1 MSIANILSM
10 AGGLGLFLF
19 GIRTMGDGLENAAGA
34 KLKRMLE
41 VLTGNRFLAVLVG
54 FVVTAIIQS
63 STATTVM
70 VVGFV
75 NAGMMTLA
83 QAVGVIMGANIGTT
97 VTSLLIALNF
107 SSVAAASVLV
117 GVILM
122 LASKKT
128 LVKNLGSIFTGFGL
142 LFLGIDLMSDSMAP
156 LRESAGFM
164 NFIVAVSDSPLRP
177 LFGILL
183 GIVMTAVLQSSS
195 ASVGVL
201 QTLAMQGL
209 VPLKF
214 SVFVLFGQNIG
225 TCLTALFSTVGAKKN
240 SKRAAV
246 IHLLFNLLGTGM
258 FILIALLTPY
268 IEWIEKISSDP
279 MAQIAISHIVF
290 NVVST
295 IVLFPFAK
303 LLVKLSCL
311 IVPGKD
317 DSESEMHCRFIDDRL
332 LNTPPFAVMQ
342 VGKEVARM
350 AKLARDNF
358 ETSAYAL
365 INRSDK
371 DLDKVMEKEEVI
383 NYLNHHITSYLVK
396 LNALDITDSDSDYI
410 ARVFHAINDIER
422 VGDHATNLAEAA
434 ERNIGDGLTFSD
446 AARDELNQLCGSV
459 ITLLDRSIEAFDR
472 QSLGDGEAKE
482 LSDLEEHI
490 DDLTLTCQDAHI
502 FRLNRN
508 ECNTEAGMLYLN
520 TITDFERVGDHAINI
535 AFLARS
541 NNFKNTLAFCRGMMY
556 NINRTFVRTKIQHSE
571 RTEQYGRQTESA

>member
-1 MSIANILSM
+1 MSVANILSM

-19 GIRTMGDGLENAAGA
+19 GIRTMGDGLENADGA

-75 NAGMMTLA
+75 NAGMMSLA

-128 LVKNLGSIFTGFGL
+128 VVKNLGAIFTGFGL
-142 LFLGIDLMSDSMAP
+142 LFLGIDMMSDSMAP

-164 NFIVAVSDSPLRP
+164 NFIVTVSESPLRP
-177 LFGILL
+177 LFGIIL

-246 IHLLFNLLGTGM
+246 IHLLFNLIGTGI

-268 IEWIEKISSDP
+268 VEWIEKLSPDP

-290 NVVST
+290 NIVST
-295 IVLFPFAK
+295 VVMFPFAK
-303 LLVKLSCL
+303 VLVKLSCL
-311 IVPGKD
+311 LVPGKD
-317 DSESEMHCRFIDDRL
+317 DSESEMHCKFIDDRL

-342 VGKEVARM
+342 VSKEVARM

-358 ETSAYAL
+358 ETSAHAL

-371 DLDKVMEKEEVI
+371 DLDKVMENEEII

-422 VGDHATNLAEAA
+422 VGDHAINLAEAA
-434 ERNIGDGLTFSD
+434 QHNIGEGLKFSD
-446 AARDELNQLCGSV
+446 PAREELNQLCGSV
-459 ITLLDRSIEAFDR
+459 VTLLERSMAAFDN
-472 QSLGDGEAKE
+472 QSLSDNEAKE
-482 LSDLEEHI
+482 LSNLEEHI
-490 DDLTLTCQDAHI
+490 DDLTLECQDSHI
-502 FRLNRN
+502 FRLNRK

-541 NNFKNTLAFCRGMMY
+541 K
-556 NINRTFVRTKIQHSE
+556 
-571 RTEQYGRQTESA
+571 

>member
-1 MSIANILSM
+1 MSVANILSM

-75 NAGMMTLA
+75 NAGMMSLA

-107 SSVAAASVLV
+107 SSVAAAAVLV

-128 LVKNLGSIFTGFGL
+128 VVKNLGAIFTGFGL
-142 LFLGIDLMSDSMAP
+142 LFLGIDMMSDSMAP
-156 LRESAGFM
+156 LRDSVGFM
-164 NFIVAVSDSPLRP
+164 NFIVTVSESPLRP
-177 LFGILL
+177 LFGIIL

-246 IHLLFNLLGTGM
+246 IHLLFNVIGTGI

-268 IEWIEKISSDP
+268 VEWIEKLSPDP

-290 NVVST
+290 NIVST
-295 IVLFPFAK
+295 VVMFPFAK
-303 LLVKLSCL
+303 VLVKLSCL
-311 IVPGKD
+311 LVPGKD
-317 DSESEMHCRFIDDRL
+317 DSESEMHCKFIDDRL

-342 VGKEVARM
+342 VSKEVARM

-358 ETSAYAL
+358 ETSAHAL

-371 DLDKVMEKEEVI
+371 DLDKVMENEEII

-422 VGDHATNLAEAA
+422 VGDHAINLAEAA
-434 ERNIGDGLTFSD
+434 QHNIGEGLKFSD
-446 AARDELNQLCGSV
+446 PAREELNQLCGSV
-459 ITLLDRSIEAFDR
+459 VTLLERSMAAFDN
-472 QSLGDGEAKE
+472 QSLSDNEAKE

-490 DDLTLTCQDAHI
+490 DDLTLECQDSHI
-502 FRLNRN
+502 FRLNRK

-541 NNFKNTLAFCRGMMY
+541 K
-556 NINRTFVRTKIQHSE
+556 
-571 RTEQYGRQTESA
+571 

>member
-19 GIRTMGDGLENAAGA
+19 GIKTMGDGLENAAGA

-541 NNFKNTLAFCRGMMY
+541 K
-556 NINRTFVRTKIQHSE
+556 
-571 RTEQYGRQTESA
+571 

>member
-1 MSIANILSM
+1 MSVANILSM

-75 NAGMMTLA
+75 NAGMMSLA

-128 LVKNLGSIFTGFGL
+128 VVKNLGAIFTGFGL
-142 LFLGIDLMSDSMAP
+142 LFLGIDMMSDSMAP
-156 LRESAGFM
+156 LRDSAGFM
-164 NFIVAVSDSPLRP
+164 NFIVTVSESPLRP
-177 LFGILL
+177 LFGIIL

-246 IHLLFNLLGTGM
+246 IHLLFNLIGTGI

-268 IEWIEKISSDP
+268 VEWIEKLSPDP

-290 NVVST
+290 NIVST
-295 IVLFPFAK
+295 VVMFPFAK
-303 LLVKLSCL
+303 ALVKLSCL
-311 IVPGKD
+311 LVPGKD
-317 DSESEMHCRFIDDRL
+317 DSESEMHCKFIDDRL

-342 VGKEVARM
+342 VSKEVARM

-358 ETSAYAL
+358 ETSARAL

-371 DLDKVMEKEEVI
+371 DLDKVMENEEII

-422 VGDHATNLAEAA
+422 VGDHAINLAEAA
-434 ERNIGDGLTFSD
+434 QHNIGEGLKFSD
-446 AARDELNQLCGSV
+446 PAREELNQLCGSV
-459 ITLLDRSIEAFDR
+459 VTLLERSMAAFDN
-472 QSLGDGEAKE
+472 QSLSDNEAKE

-490 DDLTLTCQDAHI
+490 DDLTLECQDSHI
-502 FRLNRN
+502 FRLNRK

-541 NNFKNTLAFCRGMMY
+541 K
-556 NINRTFVRTKIQHSE
+556 
-571 RTEQYGRQTESA
+571 

>member
-1 MSIANILSM
+1 MSVANILSM

-75 NAGMMTLA
+75 NAGMMSLA

-107 SSVAAASVLV
+107 SSVAAAAVLV

-128 LVKNLGSIFTGFGL
+128 VVKNLGAIFTGFGL
-142 LFLGIDLMSDSMAP
+142 LFLGIDMMSDSMAP

-164 NFIVAVSDSPLRP
+164 NFIVTVSESPLRP
-177 LFGILL
+177 LFGIIL

-246 IHLLFNLLGTGM
+246 IHLLFNLIGTGI
-258 FILIALLTPY
+258 FILIALLAPY
-268 IEWIEKISSDP
+268 VEWIEKLSPDP

-290 NVVST
+290 NIVST
-295 IVLFPFAK
+295 VIMFPFAK
-303 LLVKLSCL
+303 VLVKLSCL
-311 IVPGKD
+311 LVPGKD
-317 DSESEMHCRFIDDRL
+317 DSESEMHCKFIDDRL

-342 VGKEVARM
+342 VSKEVARM

-358 ETSAYAL
+358 ETSAHAL

-371 DLDKVMEKEEVI
+371 DLDKVMENEDVI

-422 VGDHATNLAEAA
+422 VGDHAINLAEAA
-434 ERNIGDGLTFSD
+434 QHNIGEGLKFSD
-446 AARDELNQLCGSV
+446 PAREELNQLCGSV
-459 ITLLDRSIEAFDR
+459 VTLLERSMAAFDN
-472 QSLGDGEAKE
+472 QSLSDNEAKE

-490 DDLTLTCQDAHI
+490 DDLTLECQDSHI
-502 FRLNRN
+502 FRLNRK
-508 ECNTEAGMLYLN
+508 ECNTKAGMLYLN

-541 NNFKNTLAFCRGMMY
+541 K
-556 NINRTFVRTKIQHSE
+556 
-571 RTEQYGRQTESA
+571 

>member
-1 MSIANILSM
+1 MSVANILSM

-75 NAGMMTLA
+75 NAGMMSLA

-107 SSVAAASVLV
+107 SSVAAAAVLV

-128 LVKNLGSIFTGFGL
+128 VVKKLGAIFTGFGL
-142 LFLGIDLMSDSMAP
+142 LFLGIDMMSDSMAP

-164 NFIVAVSDSPLRP
+164 NFIVTVSESPLRP
-177 LFGILL
+177 LFGIIL

-246 IHLLFNLLGTGM
+246 IHLLFNLIGTGI

-268 IEWIEKISSDP
+268 VEWIEKLSPDP

-290 NVVST
+290 NIVST
-295 IVLFPFAK
+295 VVMFPFAK
-303 LLVKLSCL
+303 VLVKLSCL
-311 IVPGKD
+311 LVPGKD
-317 DSESEMHCRFIDDRL
+317 DSESEMHCKFIDDRL

-342 VGKEVARM
+342 VSKEVARM

-358 ETSAYAL
+358 ETSAHAL

-371 DLDKVMEKEEVI
+371 DLDKVMENEEII

-422 VGDHATNLAEAA
+422 VGDHAINLAEAA
-434 ERNIGDGLTFSD
+434 QHNIGEGLKFSD
-446 AARDELNQLCGSV
+446 PAREELNQLCGSV
-459 ITLLDRSIEAFDR
+459 VTLLERSMAAFDN
-472 QSLGDGEAKE
+472 QSLSDNEAKE

-490 DDLTLTCQDAHI
+490 DDLTLECQDSHI
-502 FRLNRN
+502 FRLNRK

-541 NNFKNTLAFCRGMMY
+541 K
-556 NINRTFVRTKIQHSE
+556 
-571 RTEQYGRQTESA
+571 

>member
-1 MSIANILSM
+1 MSVANILSM

-75 NAGMMTLA
+75 NAGMMSLA

-107 SSVAAASVLV
+107 SSVAAAAVLV

-128 LVKNLGSIFTGFGL
+128 VVKNLGAIFTGFGL
-142 LFLGIDLMSDSMAP
+142 LFLGIDMMSDSMAP
-156 LRESAGFM
+156 LRDSAGFM
-164 NFIVAVSDSPLRP
+164 NFIVTVSESPLRP
-177 LFGILL
+177 LFGIIL

-246 IHLLFNLLGTGM
+246 IHLLFNLIGTGI

-268 IEWIEKISSDP
+268 VEWIEKLSPDP

-290 NVVST
+290 NIVST
-295 IVLFPFAK
+295 VIMFPFAK
-303 LLVKLSCL
+303 VLVKLSCL
-311 IVPGKD
+311 LVPGKD
-317 DSESEMHCRFIDDRL
+317 DSESEMHCKFIDDRL

-342 VGKEVARM
+342 VSKEVTRM

-358 ETSAYAL
+358 ETSAHAL

-371 DLDKVMEKEEVI
+371 DLDKVMENEEII

-422 VGDHATNLAEAA
+422 VGDHAINLAEAA
-434 ERNIGDGLTFSD
+434 QHNIGEGLKFSD
-446 AARDELNQLCGSV
+446 PAREELNQLCGSV
-459 ITLLDRSIEAFDR
+459 VTLLERSMAAFDN
-472 QSLGDGEAKE
+472 QSLSDNEAKE

-490 DDLTLTCQDAHI
+490 DDLTLECQDSHI
-502 FRLNRN
+502 FRLNRK

-541 NNFKNTLAFCRGMMY
+541 K
-556 NINRTFVRTKIQHSE
+556 
-571 RTEQYGRQTESA
+571 

>member
-1 MSIANILSM
+1 MSVANILSM

-75 NAGMMTLA
+75 NAGMMSLA

-128 LVKNLGSIFTGFGL
+128 VVKNLGAIFTGFGL
-142 LFLGIDLMSDSMAP
+142 LFLGIDMMSDSMAP
-156 LRESAGFM
+156 LRDSAGFM
-164 NFIVAVSDSPLRP
+164 NFIVTVSESPLRP
-177 LFGILL
+177 LFGIIL

-214 SVFVLFGQNIG
+214 SVFVLFGQTIR

-246 IHLLFNLLGTGM
+246 IHLLFNLIGTGI

-268 IEWIEKISSDP
+268 VEWIEKLSPDP

-290 NVVST
+290 NIVST
-295 IVLFPFAK
+295 VVMFPFAK
-303 LLVKLSCL
+303 ALVKLSCL
-311 IVPGKD
+311 LVPGKD
-317 DSESEMHCRFIDDRL
+317 DSESEMHCKFIDDRL

-342 VGKEVARM
+342 VSKEVARM

-358 ETSAYAL
+358 ETSAHAL

-371 DLDKVMEKEEVI
+371 DLDKVMENEEII

-422 VGDHATNLAEAA
+422 VGDHAINLAEAA
-434 ERNIGDGLTFSD
+434 QHNIGEGLKFSD
-446 AARDELNQLCGSV
+446 PAREELNQLCGSV
-459 ITLLDRSIEAFDR
+459 VTLLERSMAAFDN
-472 QSLGDGEAKE
+472 QSLSDDEAKE

-490 DDLTLTCQDAHI
+490 DDLTLECQDSHI
-502 FRLNRN
+502 FRLNRK

-541 NNFKNTLAFCRGMMY
+541 K
-556 NINRTFVRTKIQHSE
+556 
-571 RTEQYGRQTESA
+571 

>member
-1 MSIANILSM
+1 MSVANILSM

-75 NAGMMTLA
+75 NAGMMSLA

-107 SSVAAASVLV
+107 SSVAAAAVLV

-128 LVKNLGSIFTGFGL
+128 VVKNLGAIFTGFGL
-142 LFLGIDLMSDSMAP
+142 LFLGIDMMSDSMAP
-156 LRESAGFM
+156 LRDSAGFM
-164 NFIVAVSDSPLRP
+164 NFIVTVSESPLRP
-177 LFGILL
+177 LFGIIL

-246 IHLLFNLLGTGM
+246 IHLLFNLIGTGI

-268 IEWIEKISSDP
+268 VEWIEKLSPDP

-290 NVVST
+290 NIVST
-295 IVLFPFAK
+295 VVMFPFAK
-303 LLVKLSCL
+303 VLVKLSCL
-311 IVPGKD
+311 LVLGKD
-317 DSESEMHCRFIDDRL
+317 DSESEMHCKFIDDRL

-342 VGKEVARM
+342 VSKEVARM

-358 ETSAYAL
+358 ETSAHAL

-371 DLDKVMEKEEVI
+371 DLDKVMENEEII

-422 VGDHATNLAEAA
+422 VGDHAINLAEAA
-434 ERNIGDGLTFSD
+434 QHNIGEGLKFSD
-446 AARDELNQLCGSV
+446 PAREELNQLCGSV
-459 ITLLDRSIEAFDR
+459 VTLLERSMAAFDN
-472 QSLGDGEAKE
+472 QSLSDNEAKE

-490 DDLTLTCQDAHI
+490 DDLTLECQDSHI
-502 FRLNRN
+502 FRLNRK

-541 NNFKNTLAFCRGMMY
+541 K
-556 NINRTFVRTKIQHSE
+556 
-571 RTEQYGRQTESA
+571 

>member
-1 MSIANILSM
+1 MSVANILSM

-75 NAGMMTLA
+75 NAGMMSLA

-128 LVKNLGSIFTGFGL
+128 VVKNLGAIFTGFGL
-142 LFLGIDLMSDSMAP
+142 LFLGIDMMSDSMAP
-156 LRESAGFM
+156 LRDSAGFM
-164 NFIVAVSDSPLRP
+164 TFIVTVSESPLRP
-177 LFGILL
+177 LFGIIL

-246 IHLLFNLLGTGM
+246 IHLLFNLIGTGI

-268 IEWIEKISSDP
+268 VEWIEKLSPDP

-290 NVVST
+290 NIVST
-295 IVLFPFAK
+295 VVMFPFAK
-303 LLVKLSCL
+303 VLVKLSCL
-311 IVPGKD
+311 LVPGKD
-317 DSESEMHCRFIDDRL
+317 DSESEMHCKFIDDRL

-342 VGKEVARM
+342 VSKEVARM

-358 ETSAYAL
+358 ETSAHAL

-371 DLDKVMEKEEVI
+371 DLDKVMENEEII

-422 VGDHATNLAEAA
+422 VGDHAINLAEAA
-434 ERNIGDGLTFSD
+434 QHNIGEGLKFSD
-446 AARDELNQLCGSV
+446 PAREELNQLCGSV
-459 ITLLDRSIEAFDR
+459 VTLLERSMAAFDN
-472 QSLGDGEAKE
+472 QSLSDNEAKE

-490 DDLTLTCQDAHI
+490 DDLTLECQDSHI
-502 FRLNRN
+502 FRLNRK

-541 NNFKNTLAFCRGMMY
+541 K
-556 NINRTFVRTKIQHSE
+556 
-571 RTEQYGRQTESA
+571 

>member
-1 MSIANILSM
+1 MSVANILSM

-75 NAGMMTLA
+75 NAGMMSLA

-128 LVKNLGSIFTGFGL
+128 VVKNLGAIFTGFGL
-142 LFLGIDLMSDSMAP
+142 LFLGIDMMSDSMAP

-164 NFIVAVSDSPLRP
+164 NFIVTVSESPLRP
-177 LFGILL
+177 LFGIIL

-246 IHLLFNLLGTGM
+246 IHLLFNLIGTGI

-268 IEWIEKISSDP
+268 VEWIEKLSPDP

-290 NVVST
+290 NIVST
-295 IVLFPFAK
+295 VVMFPFAK
-303 LLVKLSCL
+303 VLVKLSCL
-311 IVPGKD
+311 LVPGKD
-317 DSESEMHCRFIDDRL
+317 DSESEMHCKFIDDRL

-342 VGKEVARM
+342 VSKEVARM

-358 ETSAYAL
+358 ETSAHAL

-371 DLDKVMEKEEVI
+371 DLDKVIENEEII

-422 VGDHATNLAEAA
+422 VGDHAINLAEAA
-434 ERNIGDGLTFSD
+434 QHNIGEGLKFSD
-446 AARDELNQLCGSV
+446 SAREELNQLCGSV
-459 ITLLDRSIEAFDR
+459 VTLLERSMAAFDN
-472 QSLGDGEAKE
+472 QSLSDDEAKK

-490 DDLTLTCQDAHI
+490 DDLTLECQDSHI
-502 FRLNRN
+502 FRLNRK

-541 NNFKNTLAFCRGMMY
+541 K
-556 NINRTFVRTKIQHSE
+556 
-571 RTEQYGRQTESA
+571 

>member
-1 MSIANILSM
+1 MSVANILSM

-75 NAGMMTLA
+75 NAGMMSLA

-128 LVKNLGSIFTGFGL
+128 VVKNLGAIFTGFGL
-142 LFLGIDLMSDSMAP
+142 LFLGIDMMSDSMAP

-164 NFIVAVSDSPLRP
+164 NFIVTVSESPLRP
-177 LFGILL
+177 LFGIIL

-225 TCLTALFSTVGAKKN
+225 TCLTALFTTVGAKKN

-246 IHLLFNLLGTGM
+246 IHLLFNLIGTGI

-268 IEWIEKISSDP
+268 VEWIEKLSPDP

-290 NVVST
+290 NIVST
-295 IVLFPFAK
+295 VVMFPFAK
-303 LLVKLSCL
+303 ALVKLSCL
-311 IVPGKD
+311 LVPGKD
-317 DSESEMHCRFIDDRL
+317 DSESEMHCKFIDDRL

-342 VGKEVARM
+342 VSKEVARM

-358 ETSAYAL
+358 ETSAHAL

-371 DLDKVMEKEEVI
+371 DLDKVMENEEII

-422 VGDHATNLAEAA
+422 VGDHAINLAEAA
-434 ERNIGDGLTFSD
+434 QHNIGEGLKFSD
-446 AARDELNQLCGSV
+446 SAREELNQLCGSV
-459 ITLLDRSIEAFDR
+459 VTLLERSMAAFDN
-472 QSLGDGEAKE
+472 QSLSDNEAKE

-490 DDLTLTCQDAHI
+490 DDLTLECQDSHI
-502 FRLNRN
+502 FRLNRK

-541 NNFKNTLAFCRGMMY
+541 K
-556 NINRTFVRTKIQHSE
+556 
-571 RTEQYGRQTESA
+571 

>member
-41 VLTGNRFLAVLVG
+41 VLTGNRFLAVFVG

-295 IVLFPFAK
+295 VVLFPFAK

-459 ITLLDRSIEAFDR
+459 VTLLERSMAAFDN
-472 QSLGDGEAKE
+472 QSLSDDEAKE

-490 DDLTLTCQDAHI
+490 DDLTLECQDSHI

-541 NNFKNTLAFCRGMMY
+541 K
-556 NINRTFVRTKIQHSE
+556 
-571 RTEQYGRQTESA
+571 

>member
-1 MSIANILSM
+1 MSVANILSM

-75 NAGMMTLA
+75 NAGMMSLA

-128 LVKNLGSIFTGFGL
+128 VVKNLGAIFTGFGL
-142 LFLGIDLMSDSMAP
+142 LFLGIDMMSDSMAP
-156 LRESAGFM
+156 LRDSAGFM
-164 NFIVAVSDSPLRP
+164 NFIVTVSESPLRP
-177 LFGILL
+177 LFGIIL

-246 IHLLFNLLGTGM
+246 IHLLFNLIGTGI

-268 IEWIEKISSDP
+268 VEWIEKLSPDP

-290 NVVST
+290 NIVST
-295 IVLFPFAK
+295 VVMFPFAK
-303 LLVKLSCL
+303 VLVKLSCL
-311 IVPGKD
+311 LVPGKD
-317 DSESEMHCRFIDDRL
+317 DSESEMHCKFIDDRL

-342 VGKEVARM
+342 VSKEVARM

-358 ETSAYAL
+358 ETSAHAL

-371 DLDKVMEKEEVI
+371 DLDKVMENEEII

-422 VGDHATNLAEAA
+422 VGDHAINLAEAA
-434 ERNIGDGLTFSD
+434 QHNIGEGLKFSD
-446 AARDELNQLCGSV
+446 PAREELNQLCGSV
-459 ITLLDRSIEAFDR
+459 VTLLERSMAAFDN
-472 QSLGDGEAKE
+472 QSLSDNEAKE

-490 DDLTLTCQDAHI
+490 DDLTLECQDSHI
-502 FRLNRN
+502 FRLNRK

-535 AFLARS
+535 AFLAKS
-541 NNFKNTLAFCRGMMY
+541 K
-556 NINRTFVRTKIQHSE
+556 
-571 RTEQYGRQTESA
+571 

>member
-1 MSIANILSM
+1 MSVANILSM

-41 VLTGNRFLAVLVG
+41 VLTGNRVLAVLVG

-75 NAGMMTLA
+75 NAGMMSLA

-107 SSVAAASVLV
+107 SSVAAAAVLV

-128 LVKNLGSIFTGFGL
+128 VVKNLGAIFTGFGL
-142 LFLGIDLMSDSMAP
+142 LFLGIDMMSDSMAP

-164 NFIVAVSDSPLRP
+164 NFIVTVSESPLRP
-177 LFGILL
+177 LFGIIL

-246 IHLLFNLLGTGM
+246 IHLLFNLIGTGI

-268 IEWIEKISSDP
+268 VEWIEKLSPDP

-290 NVVST
+290 NIVST
-295 IVLFPFAK
+295 VVMFPFAK
-303 LLVKLSCL
+303 ALVKLSCL
-311 IVPGKD
+311 LVPGKD
-317 DSESEMHCRFIDDRL
+317 DSESEMHCKFIDDRL

-342 VGKEVARM
+342 VSKEVARM

-358 ETSAYAL
+358 ETSAHAL

-371 DLDKVMEKEEVI
+371 DLDKVMENEEII

-422 VGDHATNLAEAA
+422 VGDHAINLAEAA
-434 ERNIGDGLTFSD
+434 QHNIGEGLKFSD
-446 AARDELNQLCGSV
+446 PAREELNQLCGSV
-459 ITLLDRSIEAFDR
+459 VTLLERSMAAFDN
-472 QSLGDGEAKE
+472 QSLSDNEAKE

-490 DDLTLTCQDAHI
+490 DDLTLECQDSHI
-502 FRLNRN
+502 FRLNRK

-541 NNFKNTLAFCRGMMY
+541 K
-556 NINRTFVRTKIQHSE
+556 
-571 RTEQYGRQTESA
+571 

>member
-258 FILIALLTPY
+258 FIFIALLTPY

-371 DLDKVMEKEEVI
+371 DLNKVMEKEEVI

-541 NNFKNTLAFCRGMMY
+541 K
-556 NINRTFVRTKIQHSE
+556 
-571 RTEQYGRQTESA
+571 

>member
-1 MSIANILSM
+1 MSVANILSM

-75 NAGMMTLA
+75 NAGMMSLA

-107 SSVAAASVLV
+107 SSVAAAAVLV

-128 LVKNLGSIFTGFGL
+128 VVKNLGAIFTGFGL
-142 LFLGIDLMSDSMAP
+142 LFLGIDMMSDSMAP

-164 NFIVAVSDSPLRP
+164 NFIVSVSVSPLRP
-177 LFGILL
+177 LFGIIL

-246 IHLLFNLLGTGM
+246 IHLLFNLIGTGI
-258 FILIALLTPY
+258 FILIALLAPY
-268 IEWIEKISSDP
+268 VEWIEKLSPDP

-290 NVVST
+290 NIVST
-295 IVLFPFAK
+295 VVMFPFAK
-303 LLVKLSCL
+303 VLVKLSFL
-311 IVPGKD
+311 LVPGKD
-317 DSESEMHCRFIDDRL
+317 DSESEMHCKFIDDRL

-342 VGKEVARM
+342 VSKEVARM

-358 ETSAYAL
+358 ETSAHAL

-371 DLDKVMEKEEVI
+371 DLDKVMENEEII

-422 VGDHATNLAEAA
+422 VGDHAINLAEAA
-434 ERNIGDGLTFSD
+434 QHNIGEGLKFSD
-446 AARDELNQLCGSV
+446 PAREELNQLCGSV
-459 ITLLDRSIEAFDR
+459 VTLLERSMAAFDN
-472 QSLGDGEAKE
+472 QSLSDNEAKE

-490 DDLTLTCQDAHI
+490 DDLTLECQDSHI
-502 FRLNRN
+502 FRLNRK

-541 NNFKNTLAFCRGMMY
+541 K
-556 NINRTFVRTKIQHSE
+556 
-571 RTEQYGRQTESA
+571 

>member
-1 MSIANILSM
+1 MSVANILSM

-75 NAGMMTLA
+75 NAGMMSLA

-107 SSVAAASVLV
+107 SSVAAAAVLV

-128 LVKNLGSIFTGFGL
+128 VVKNLGAIFTGFGL
-142 LFLGIDLMSDSMAP
+142 LFLGIDMMSDSMAP

-164 NFIVAVSDSPLRP
+164 KFIVTVSESPLRP
-177 LFGILL
+177 LFGIIL

-246 IHLLFNLLGTGM
+246 IHLLFNLIGTGI

-268 IEWIEKISSDP
+268 VEWIEKLSPDP

-290 NVVST
+290 NIVST
-295 IVLFPFAK
+295 VVMFPFAK
-303 LLVKLSCL
+303 ALVKLSCL
-311 IVPGKD
+311 LVPGKD
-317 DSESEMHCRFIDDRL
+317 DSESEMHCKFIDDRL

-342 VGKEVARM
+342 VSKEVARM

-358 ETSAYAL
+358 ETSAHAL

-371 DLDKVMEKEEVI
+371 DLDKVMENEEII

-422 VGDHATNLAEAA
+422 VGDHAINLAEAA
-434 ERNIGDGLTFSD
+434 QHNIGEGLKFSD
-446 AARDELNQLCGSV
+446 PAREELNQLCGSV
-459 ITLLDRSIEAFDR
+459 VTLLERSMAAFDN
-472 QSLGDGEAKE
+472 QSLSDNEAKE

-490 DDLTLTCQDAHI
+490 DDLTLECLDSHI
-502 FRLNRN
+502 FRLNRK

-541 NNFKNTLAFCRGMMY
+541 K
-556 NINRTFVRTKIQHSE
+556 
-571 RTEQYGRQTESA
+571 

>member
-122 LASKKT
+122 LTSKKT

-295 IVLFPFAK
+295 VVLFPFAK

-371 DLDKVMEKEEVI
+371 DLNKVMENEEVI

-459 ITLLDRSIEAFDR
+459 INLLDRSIEAFNN

-541 NNFKNTLAFCRGMMY
+541 K
-556 NINRTFVRTKIQHSE
+556 
-571 RTEQYGRQTESA
+571 

>member
-1 MSIANILSM
+1 MSVANILSM

-75 NAGMMTLA
+75 NAGMMSLA

-128 LVKNLGSIFTGFGL
+128 VVKNLGAIFTGFGL
-142 LFLGIDLMSDSMAP
+142 LFLGIDMMSDSMAP

-164 NFIVAVSDSPLRP
+164 NFIVTVSESPLRP
-177 LFGILL
+177 LFGIIL

-246 IHLLFNLLGTGM
+246 IHLLFNLIGTGI
-258 FILIALLTPY
+258 FILIALLAPY
-268 IEWIEKISSDP
+268 VEWIEKLSPDP

-290 NVVST
+290 NIVST
-295 IVLFPFAK
+295 VVMFPFAK
-303 LLVKLSCL
+303 VLVKLSCL
-311 IVPGKD
+311 LVPGKD
-317 DSESEMHCRFIDDRL
+317 DSESEMHCKFIDDRL

-342 VGKEVARM
+342 VSKEVARM

-358 ETSAYAL
+358 ETSAHAL

-371 DLDKVMEKEEVI
+371 DLDKVMENEDVI

-422 VGDHATNLAEAA
+422 VGDHAINLAEAA
-434 ERNIGDGLTFSD
+434 QHNIGEGLKFSD
-446 AARDELNQLCGSV
+446 PAREELNQLCGSV
-459 ITLLDRSIEAFDR
+459 VTLLERSMAAFDN
-472 QSLGDGEAKE
+472 QSLSDNEAKE

-490 DDLTLTCQDAHI
+490 DDLTLECQDSHI
-502 FRLNRN
+502 FRLNRK

-541 NNFKNTLAFCRGMMY
+541 K
-556 NINRTFVRTKIQHSE
+556 
-571 RTEQYGRQTESA
+571 

>member
-295 IVLFPFAK
+295 VVLFPFAK

-371 DLDKVMEKEEVI
+371 DLNKVMENEEVI

-459 ITLLDRSIEAFDR
+459 INLLDRSIEAFNN

-482 LSDLEEHI
+482 LSDLEEHV

-541 NNFKNTLAFCRGMMY
+541 K
-556 NINRTFVRTKIQHSE
+556 
-571 RTEQYGRQTESA
+571 

>member
-1 MSIANILSM
+1 MNVANILSM

-75 NAGMMTLA
+75 NAGMMSLA

-107 SSVAAASVLV
+107 SSVAAAAVLV

-128 LVKNLGSIFTGFGL
+128 VVKNLGAIFTGFGL
-142 LFLGIDLMSDSMAP
+142 LFLGIDMMSDSMAP

-164 NFIVAVSDSPLRP
+164 NFIVTVSESPLRP
-177 LFGILL
+177 LFGIIL

-246 IHLLFNLLGTGM
+246 IHLLFNLIGTGI

-268 IEWIEKISSDP
+268 VEWIEKLSPDP

-290 NVVST
+290 NIVST
-295 IVLFPFAK
+295 VIMFPFAK
-303 LLVKLSCL
+303 VLVKLSCL
-311 IVPGKD
+311 LVPGKD
-317 DSESEMHCRFIDDRL
+317 DSESEMHCKFIDDRL

-342 VGKEVARM
+342 VSKEVARM

-358 ETSAYAL
+358 ETSAHAL

-371 DLDKVMEKEEVI
+371 DLDKVMENEEII

-422 VGDHATNLAEAA
+422 VGDHAINLAEAA
-434 ERNIGDGLTFSD
+434 QHNIGEGLKFSD
-446 AARDELNQLCGSV
+446 PAREELNQLCGSV
-459 ITLLDRSIEAFDR
+459 VTLLERSMAAFDN
-472 QSLGDGEAKE
+472 QSLSDNEAKE

-490 DDLTLTCQDAHI
+490 DDLTLECQDSHI
-502 FRLNRN
+502 FRLNRK

-541 NNFKNTLAFCRGMMY
+541 K
-556 NINRTFVRTKIQHSE
+556 
-571 RTEQYGRQTESA
+571 

>member
-201 QTLAMQGL
+201 QTLAMQSL

-371 DLDKVMEKEEVI
+371 DLNKVMEKEEVI

-472 QSLGDGEAKE
+472 QSLSDDEAKE

-490 DDLTLTCQDAHI
+490 DDLTLECQDSHI

-541 NNFKNTLAFCRGMMY
+541 K
-556 NINRTFVRTKIQHSE
+556 
-571 RTEQYGRQTESA
+571 

>member
-1 MSIANILSM
+1 MSVANILSM

-75 NAGMMTLA
+75 NAGMMSLA

-107 SSVAAASVLV
+107 SSVAAAAVLV

-128 LVKNLGSIFTGFGL
+128 VVKNLGAIFTGFGL
-142 LFLGIDLMSDSMAP
+142 LFLGIDMMSDSMAP

-164 NFIVAVSDSPLRP
+164 NFIVTVSESPLRP
-177 LFGILL
+177 LFGIIL

-246 IHLLFNLLGTGM
+246 IHLLFNLIGTGI
-258 FILIALLTPY
+258 FILIALLAPY
-268 IEWIEKISSDP
+268 VEWIEKLSPDP

-290 NVVST
+290 NIVST
-295 IVLFPFAK
+295 VVMFPFANV
-303 LLVKLSCL
+303 LVKLSCL
-311 IVPGKD
+311 LVPGKD
-317 DSESEMHCRFIDDRL
+317 DSESEMHCKFIDDRL

-342 VGKEVARM
+342 VSKEVARM
-350 AKLARDNF
+350 AKLARENF
-358 ETSAYAL
+358 ETSAHAL

-371 DLDKVMEKEEVI
+371 DLDKVMENEDVI

-422 VGDHATNLAEAA
+422 VGDHAINLAEAA
-434 ERNIGDGLTFSD
+434 QHNIGEGLKFSD
-446 AARDELNQLCGSV
+446 PAREELNQLCGSV
-459 ITLLDRSIEAFDR
+459 VTLLERSMAAFDN
-472 QSLGDGEAKE
+472 QSLSDDEAKE

-490 DDLTLTCQDAHI
+490 DDLTLECQDSHI
-502 FRLNRN
+502 FRLNRK

-541 NNFKNTLAFCRGMMY
+541 K
-556 NINRTFVRTKIQHSE
+556 
-571 RTEQYGRQTESA
+571 

>member
-1 MSIANILSM
+1 MSVANILSM

-75 NAGMMTLA
+75 NAGMMSLA

-107 SSVAAASVLV
+107 SSVAAAAVLV

-128 LVKNLGSIFTGFGL
+128 VVKNLGAIFTGFGL
-142 LFLGIDLMSDSMAP
+142 LFLGIDMMSDSMAP
-156 LRESAGFM
+156 LRDSAGFM
-164 NFIVAVSDSPLRP
+164 NFIVTVSESPLRP
-177 LFGILL
+177 LFGIIL

-246 IHLLFNLLGTGM
+246 IHLLFNLIGTGI

-268 IEWIEKISSDP
+268 VEWIEKLSPDP

-290 NVVST
+290 NIVST
-295 IVLFPFAK
+295 VVMFPFAK
-303 LLVKLSCL
+303 ALVKLSCL
-311 IVPGKD
+311 LVPGKD
-317 DSESEMHCRFIDDRL
+317 DSESEMHCKFIDDRL

-342 VGKEVARM
+342 VSKEVARM

-358 ETSAYAL
+358 ETSAHAL

-371 DLDKVMEKEEVI
+371 DLDKVMENEEII

-422 VGDHATNLAEAA
+422 VGDHAINLAEAA
-434 ERNIGDGLTFSD
+434 QHNIGEGLKFSD
-446 AARDELNQLCGSV
+446 SAREELNQLCGSV
-459 ITLLDRSIEAFDR
+459 VTLLERSMAAFDN
-472 QSLGDGEAKE
+472 QSLSDNEAKE

-490 DDLTLTCQDAHI
+490 DDLTLECQDSHI
-502 FRLNRN
+502 FRLNRK

-541 NNFKNTLAFCRGMMY
+541 K
-556 NINRTFVRTKIQHSE
+556 
-571 RTEQYGRQTESA
+571 

>member
-1 MSIANILSM
+1 MSVANILSM

-75 NAGMMTLA
+75 NAGMMSLA

-107 SSVAAASVLV
+107 SSVAAAAVLV

-128 LVKNLGSIFTGFGL
+128 VVKNLGAIFTGFGL
-142 LFLGIDLMSDSMAP
+142 LFLGIDMMSDSMAP

-295 IVLFPFAK
+295 VVLFPFAK

-459 ITLLDRSIEAFDR
+459 INLLDRSIEAFNN

-541 NNFKNTLAFCRGMMY
+541 K
-556 NINRTFVRTKIQHSE
+556 
-571 RTEQYGRQTESA
+571 

>member
-1 MSIANILSM
+1 MSVANILSM

-75 NAGMMTLA
+75 NAGMMSLA

-107 SSVAAASVLV
+107 SSVAAAAVLV

-128 LVKNLGSIFTGFGL
+128 VVKNLGAIFTGFGL
-142 LFLGIDLMSDSMAP
+142 LFLGIDMMSDSMAP

-164 NFIVAVSDSPLRP
+164 NFIVTVSESPLRP
-177 LFGILL
+177 LFGIIL

-246 IHLLFNLLGTGM
+246 IHLLFNLIGTGI

-268 IEWIEKISSDP
+268 VEWIEKLSPDP

-290 NVVST
+290 NIVST
-295 IVLFPFAK
+295 VVMFPFAK
-303 LLVKLSCL
+303 VLVKLSCL
-311 IVPGKD
+311 LVPGKD
-317 DSESEMHCRFIDDRL
+317 DSESEMHCKFIDDRL

-342 VGKEVARM
+342 VSKEVARM

-358 ETSAYAL
+358 ETSAHAL
-365 INRSDK
+365 INRSNK
-371 DLDKVMEKEEVI
+371 DLDKVMENEEII

-422 VGDHATNLAEAA
+422 VGDHAINLAEAA
-434 ERNIGDGLTFSD
+434 QHNIGEGLKFSD
-446 AARDELNQLCGSV
+446 PAREELNQLCGSV
-459 ITLLDRSIEAFDR
+459 VTLLERSMAAFDN
-472 QSLGDGEAKE
+472 QSLSDNEAKE

-490 DDLTLTCQDAHI
+490 DDLTLECQDSHI
-502 FRLNRN
+502 FRLNRK

-541 NNFKNTLAFCRGMMY
+541 K
-556 NINRTFVRTKIQHSE
+556 
-571 RTEQYGRQTESA
+571 

>member
-1 MSIANILSM
+1 MSVANILSM

-75 NAGMMTLA
+75 NAGMMSLA

-128 LVKNLGSIFTGFGL
+128 VVKNLGAIFTGFGL
-142 LFLGIDLMSDSMAP
+142 LFLGIDMMSDSMAP
-156 LRESAGFM
+156 LRDSAGFM
-164 NFIVAVSDSPLRP
+164 NFIVTVSESPLRP
-177 LFGILL
+177 LFGIIL

-246 IHLLFNLLGTGM
+246 IHLLFNLIGTGI

-268 IEWIEKISSDP
+268 VEWIEKLSPDP

-290 NVVST
+290 NIVST
-295 IVLFPFAK
+295 VLMFPFAK
-303 LLVKLSCL
+303 ALVKLSCL
-311 IVPGKD
+311 LVPGKD
-317 DSESEMHCRFIDDRL
+317 DSESEMHCKFIDDRL

-342 VGKEVARM
+342 VSKEVARM

-358 ETSAYAL
+358 ETSAHAL

-371 DLDKVMEKEEVI
+371 DLDKVMENEEII

-422 VGDHATNLAEAA
+422 VGDHAINLAEAA
-434 ERNIGDGLTFSD
+434 QHNIGEGLKFSD
-446 AARDELNQLCGSV
+446 PAREELNQLCGSV
-459 ITLLDRSIEAFDR
+459 VTLLERSMAAFDN
-472 QSLGDGEAKE
+472 QSLSDNEAKE

-490 DDLTLTCQDAHI
+490 DDLTLECQDSHI
-502 FRLNRN
+502 FRLNRK

-541 NNFKNTLAFCRGMMY
+541 K
-556 NINRTFVRTKIQHSE
+556 
-571 RTEQYGRQTESA
+571 

>member
-1 MSIANILSM
+1 MSLANILSM

-75 NAGMMTLA
+75 NAGMMSLA

-107 SSVAAASVLV
+107 SSVAAAAVLV

-128 LVKNLGSIFTGFGL
+128 VVKNLGAIFTGFGL
-142 LFLGIDLMSDSMAP
+142 LFLGIDMMSDSMAP

-164 NFIVAVSDSPLRP
+164 NFIVTVSESPLRP
-177 LFGILL
+177 LFGIIL

-246 IHLLFNLLGTGM
+246 IHLLFNLIGTGI
-258 FILIALLTPY
+258 FILIALLAPY
-268 IEWIEKISSDP
+268 VEWIEKLSPDP

-290 NVVST
+290 NIVST
-295 IVLFPFAK
+295 VIMFPFANI
-303 LLVKLSCL
+303 LVKLSCL
-311 IVPGKD
+311 LVPGKD
-317 DSESEMHCRFIDDRL
+317 DSESEMHCKFIDDRL

-342 VGKEVARM
+342 VSKEVARM

-358 ETSAYAL
+358 ETSAHAL

-371 DLDKVMEKEEVI
+371 DLDKVMENEDVI

-422 VGDHATNLAEAA
+422 VGDHAINLAEAA
-434 ERNIGDGLTFSD
+434 QHNIGEGLKFSD
-446 AARDELNQLCGSV
+446 PAREELNQLCGSV
-459 ITLLDRSIEAFDR
+459 VTLLERSMAAFDN
-472 QSLGDGEAKE
+472 QSLSDNEAKE

-490 DDLTLTCQDAHI
+490 DDLTLECQDSHI
-502 FRLNRN
+502 FRLNRK

-541 NNFKNTLAFCRGMMY
+541 K
-556 NINRTFVRTKIQHSE
+556 
-571 RTEQYGRQTESA
+571 

>member
-1 MSIANILSM
+1 MSVANILSM

-75 NAGMMTLA
+75 NAGMMSLA

-107 SSVAAASVLV
+107 SSVAAAAVLV

-128 LVKNLGSIFTGFGL
+128 VVKNLGAIFTGFGL
-142 LFLGIDLMSDSMAP
+142 LFLGIDMMSDSMAP

-164 NFIVAVSDSPLRP
+164 NFIVTVSESPLRP
-177 LFGILL
+177 LFGIIL

-246 IHLLFNLLGTGM
+246 IHLLFNLIGTGI
-258 FILIALLTPY
+258 FILIALLAPY
-268 IEWIEKISSDP
+268 VEWIEKLSPDP

-290 NVVST
+290 NIVST
-295 IVLFPFAK
+295 VIMFPFAK
-303 LLVKLSCL
+303 ALVKLSCL
-311 IVPGKD
+311 LVPGKD
-317 DSESEMHCRFIDDRL
+317 DSESEMHCKFIDDRL

-342 VGKEVARM
+342 VSKEVARM

-358 ETSAYAL
+358 ETSAHAL

-371 DLDKVMEKEEVI
+371 DLDKVMENEDVI

-422 VGDHATNLAEAA
+422 VGDHAINLAEAA
-434 ERNIGDGLTFSD
+434 PHNIGEGLKFSD
-446 AARDELNQLCGSV
+446 PAREELNQLCGSV
-459 ITLLDRSIEAFDR
+459 VTLLERSMAAFDN
-472 QSLGDGEAKE
+472 QSLSDNEAKE

-490 DDLTLTCQDAHI
+490 DDLTLECQDSHI
-502 FRLNRN
+502 FRLNRK
-508 ECNTEAGMLYLN
+508 ECNTKAGMLYLN

-541 NNFKNTLAFCRGMMY
+541 K
-556 NINRTFVRTKIQHSE
+556 
-571 RTEQYGRQTESA
+571 

>member
-1 MSIANILSM
+1 MSVANILSM

-75 NAGMMTLA
+75 NAGMMSLA

-107 SSVAAASVLV
+107 SSVAAAAVLV

-128 LVKNLGSIFTGFGL
+128 VVKNLGAIFTGFGL
-142 LFLGIDLMSDSMAP
+142 LFLGIDMMSDSMAP

-164 NFIVAVSDSPLRP
+164 NFIVTVSESPLRP
-177 LFGILL
+177 LFGIIL

-246 IHLLFNLLGTGM
+246 IHLLFNLIGTGI
-258 FILIALLTPY
+258 FILIALLAPY
-268 IEWIEKISSDP
+268 VEWIEKLSPDP

-290 NVVST
+290 NIVST
-295 IVLFPFAK
+295 VVMFPFAK
-303 LLVKLSCL
+303 VLVKLSFL
-311 IVPGKD
+311 LVPGKD
-317 DSESEMHCRFIDDRL
+317 DSESEMHCKFIDDRL

-342 VGKEVARM
+342 VSKEVARM

-358 ETSAYAL
+358 ETSAHAL

-371 DLDKVMEKEEVI
+371 DLDKVMENEEII

-422 VGDHATNLAEAA
+422 VGDHAINLAEAA
-434 ERNIGDGLTFSD
+434 QHNIGEGLKFSD
-446 AARDELNQLCGSV
+446 PAREELNQLCGSV
-459 ITLLDRSIEAFDR
+459 VTLLERSMAAFDN
-472 QSLGDGEAKE
+472 QSLSDNEAKE

-490 DDLTLTCQDAHI
+490 DDLTLECQDSHI
-502 FRLNRN
+502 FRLNRK

-541 NNFKNTLAFCRGMMY
+541 K
-556 NINRTFVRTKIQHSE
+556 
-571 RTEQYGRQTESA
+571 

>member
-1 MSIANILSM
+1 MSVANILSM

-75 NAGMMTLA
+75 NAGMMSLA

-128 LVKNLGSIFTGFGL
+128 VVKNLGAIFTGFGL
-142 LFLGIDLMSDSMAP
+142 LFLGIDMMSDSMAP
-156 LRESAGFM
+156 LRDSAGFM
-164 NFIVAVSDSPLRP
+164 NFIVTVSESPLRP
-177 LFGILL
+177 LFGIIL

-246 IHLLFNLLGTGM
+246 IHLLFNLIGTGI

-268 IEWIEKISSDP
+268 VEWIEKLSPDP

-290 NVVST
+290 NIVST
-295 IVLFPFAK
+295 VVMFPFAK
-303 LLVKLSCL
+303 VLVKLSCL
-311 IVPGKD
+311 LVPGKD
-317 DSESEMHCRFIDDRL
+317 DSESEMHCKFIDDRL

-342 VGKEVARM
+342 VSKEVARM

-358 ETSAYAL
+358 ETSAHAL

-371 DLDKVMEKEEVI
+371 DLDKVMENEEII

-422 VGDHATNLAEAA
+422 VGDHAINLAEAA
-434 ERNIGDGLTFSD
+434 QHNIGEELKFSD
-446 AARDELNQLCGSV
+446 PAREELNQLCGSV
-459 ITLLDRSIEAFDR
+459 VTLLERSMAAFDN
-472 QSLGDGEAKE
+472 QSLSDDEAKE

-490 DDLTLTCQDAHI
+490 DDLTLECQDSHI
-502 FRLNRN
+502 FRLNRK

-541 NNFKNTLAFCRGMMY
+541 K
-556 NINRTFVRTKIQHSE
+556 
-571 RTEQYGRQTESA
+571 

>member
-1 MSIANILSM
+1 MSVANILSM

-75 NAGMMTLA
+75 NAGMMSLA

-128 LVKNLGSIFTGFGL
+128 VVKNLGAIFTGFGL
-142 LFLGIDLMSDSMAP
+142 LFLGIDIMSDSMAP

-164 NFIVAVSDSPLRP
+164 NFIVTVSESPLRP
-177 LFGILL
+177 LFGIIL

-246 IHLLFNLLGTGM
+246 IHLLFNLIGTGI

-268 IEWIEKISSDP
+268 VEWIEKLSPDP

-290 NVVST
+290 NIVST
-295 IVLFPFAK
+295 VVMFPFAK
-303 LLVKLSCL
+303 ALVKLSCL
-311 IVPGKD
+311 LVPGKD
-317 DSESEMHCRFIDDRL
+317 DSESEMHCKFIDDRL

-342 VGKEVARM
+342 VSKEVARM

-358 ETSAYAL
+358 ETSAHAL

-371 DLDKVMEKEEVI
+371 DLDKVMENEEII

-422 VGDHATNLAEAA
+422 VGDHAINLAEAA
-434 ERNIGDGLTFSD
+434 QHNIGEGLKFSD
-446 AARDELNQLCGSV
+446 PAREELNQLCGSV
-459 ITLLDRSIEAFDR
+459 VTLLERSMAAFDN
-472 QSLGDGEAKE
+472 QSLSDNEAKE

-490 DDLTLTCQDAHI
+490 DDLTLECQDSHI
-502 FRLNRN
+502 FRLNRK

-541 NNFKNTLAFCRGMMY
+541 K
-556 NINRTFVRTKIQHSE
+556 
-571 RTEQYGRQTESA
+571 

>member
-1 MSIANILSM
+1 MSVANILSM

-75 NAGMMTLA
+75 NAGMMSLA

-107 SSVAAASVLV
+107 SSVAAAAVLV

-128 LVKNLGSIFTGFGL
+128 VVKNLGAIFTGFGL
-142 LFLGIDLMSDSMAP
+142 LFLGIDMMSDSMAP
-156 LRESAGFM
+156 LRDSAGFM
-164 NFIVAVSDSPLRP
+164 NFIVTVSESPLRP
-177 LFGILL
+177 LFGIIL

-246 IHLLFNLLGTGM
+246 IHLLFNLIGTGI

-268 IEWIEKISSDP
+268 VEWIEKLSPDP

-290 NVVST
+290 NIVST
-295 IVLFPFAK
+295 VIMFPFANV
-303 LLVKLSCL
+303 LVKLSCL
-311 IVPGKD
+311 LVPGKD
-317 DSESEMHCRFIDDRL
+317 DSESEMHCKFIDDRL

-342 VGKEVARM
+342 VSKEVARM

-358 ETSAYAL
+358 ETSAHAL

-371 DLDKVMEKEEVI
+371 DLDKVMENEDVI

-422 VGDHATNLAEAA
+422 VGDHAINLAEAA
-434 ERNIGDGLTFSD
+434 QHNIGEGLKFSD
-446 AARDELNQLCGSV
+446 PAREELNQLCGSV
-459 ITLLDRSIEAFDR
+459 VTLLERSMAAFDN
-472 QSLGDGEAKE
+472 QSLSDNEAKE

-490 DDLTLTCQDAHI
+490 DDLTLECQDSHI
-502 FRLNRN
+502 FRLNRK

-541 NNFKNTLAFCRGMMY
+541 K
-556 NINRTFVRTKIQHSE
+556 
-571 RTEQYGRQTESA
+571 

>member
-122 LASKKT
+122 LASQKT

-541 NNFKNTLAFCRGMMY
+541 K
-556 NINRTFVRTKIQHSE
+556 
-571 RTEQYGRQTESA
+571 

>member
-1 MSIANILSM
+1 MSVANILSM

-75 NAGMMTLA
+75 NAGMMSLA

-128 LVKNLGSIFTGFGL
+128 VVKNLGAIFTGFGL
-142 LFLGIDLMSDSMAP
+142 LFLGIDMMSDSMAP
-156 LRESAGFM
+156 LRDSAGFM
-164 NFIVAVSDSPLRP
+164 NFIVTVSESPLRP
-177 LFGILL
+177 LFGIIL

-246 IHLLFNLLGTGM
+246 IHLLFNLIGTGI

-268 IEWIEKISSDP
+268 VEWIEKLSPDP

-290 NVVST
+290 NIVST
-295 IVLFPFAK
+295 VVMFPFAK
-303 LLVKLSCL
+303 ALVKLSCL
-311 IVPGKD
+311 LVPGKD
-317 DSESEMHCRFIDDRL
+317 DSESEMHCKFIDDRL

-342 VGKEVARM
+342 VSKEVARM

-358 ETSAYAL
+358 ETSAHAL

-371 DLDKVMEKEEVI
+371 DLDKVMENEEII

-422 VGDHATNLAEAA
+422 VGDHAINLAEAA
-434 ERNIGDGLTFSD
+434 QHNIGEGLKFSD
-446 AARDELNQLCGSV
+446 SAREELNQLCGSV
-459 ITLLDRSIEAFDR
+459 VTLLERSMAAFDN
-472 QSLGDGEAKE
+472 QSLSDDEAKE

-490 DDLTLTCQDAHI
+490 DDLTLECQDSHI
-502 FRLNRN
+502 FRLNRK

-541 NNFKNTLAFCRGMMY
+541 K
-556 NINRTFVRTKIQHSE
+556 
-571 RTEQYGRQTESA
+571 

>member
-1 MSIANILSM
+1 MSVANILSM

-75 NAGMMTLA
+75 NAGMMSLA

-107 SSVAAASVLV
+107 SSVAAAAVLV

-128 LVKNLGSIFTGFGL
+128 VVKNLGAIFTGFGL
-142 LFLGIDLMSDSMAP
+142 LFLGIDMMSDSMAP

-164 NFIVAVSDSPLRP
+164 NFIVTVSESPLRP
-177 LFGILL
+177 LFGIIL

-246 IHLLFNLLGTGM
+246 IHLLFNLIGTGI

-268 IEWIEKISSDP
+268 VEWIEKLSPDP

-290 NVVST
+290 NIVST
-295 IVLFPFAK
+295 VIMFPFANV
-303 LLVKLSCL
+303 LVKLSCL
-311 IVPGKD
+311 LVPGKD
-317 DSESEMHCRFIDDRL
+317 DSESEMHCKFIDDRL

-342 VGKEVARM
+342 VSKEVARM

-358 ETSAYAL
+358 ETSAHAL

-371 DLDKVMEKEEVI
+371 DLDKVLENEDVI

-422 VGDHATNLAEAA
+422 VGDHAINLAEAA
-434 ERNIGDGLTFSD
+434 QHNIGEGFKFSD
-446 AARDELNQLCGSV
+446 PAREELNQLCGSV
-459 ITLLDRSIEAFDR
+459 VTLLERSMAAFDN
-472 QSLGDGEAKE
+472 QSLSDNEAKE

-490 DDLTLTCQDAHI
+490 DDLTLECQDSHI
-502 FRLNRN
+502 FRLNRK

-541 NNFKNTLAFCRGMMY
+541 K
-556 NINRTFVRTKIQHSE
+556 
-571 RTEQYGRQTESA
+571 

>member
-1 MSIANILSM
+1 MSVANILSM

-75 NAGMMTLA
+75 NAGMMSLE

-107 SSVAAASVLV
+107 SSVAAAAVLV

-128 LVKNLGSIFTGFGL
+128 VVKNLGAIFTGFGL
-142 LFLGIDLMSDSMAP
+142 LFLGIDMMSDSMAP

-164 NFIVAVSDSPLRP
+164 NFIVTVSESPLRP
-177 LFGILL
+177 LFGIIL

-246 IHLLFNLLGTGM
+246 IHLLFNLIGTGI
-258 FILIALLTPY
+258 FIIIALLTPY
-268 IEWIEKISSDP
+268 VEWIEKLSPDP

-290 NVVST
+290 NIVST
-295 IVLFPFAK
+295 VVMFPFAK
-303 LLVKLSCL
+303 VLVKLSCL
-311 IVPGKD
+311 LVPGKD
-317 DSESEMHCRFIDDRL
+317 DSESEMHCKFIDDRL

-342 VGKEVARM
+342 VSKEVARM

-358 ETSAYAL
+358 ETSAHAL

-371 DLDKVMEKEEVI
+371 DLDKVMENEEII

-422 VGDHATNLAEAA
+422 VGDHAINLAEAA
-434 ERNIGDGLTFSD
+434 QHNIGEGLKFSD
-446 AARDELNQLCGSV
+446 PAREELNQLCGSV
-459 ITLLDRSIEAFDR
+459 VTLLERSMAAFDN
-472 QSLGDGEAKE
+472 QSLSDDEAKE

-490 DDLTLTCQDAHI
+490 DDLTLECQDSHI
-502 FRLNRN
+502 FRLNRK

-541 NNFKNTLAFCRGMMY
+541 K
-556 NINRTFVRTKIQHSE
+556 
-571 RTEQYGRQTESA
+571 